1 METIKQISIFAEN
14 KPGKIERITKV
25 LAESKANILAI
36 SISSSDGFGVIK
48 VVVDKSDLAYR
59 NLKENGLTVS
69 LNEVIGIGM
78 KDKPGGLYDV
88 AKILNKNKINVDN
101 AYVFVKQSRQTAYL
115 IIEVKEIEKS
125 IEILKKEKLHLLQE
139 KELTAE

>member
-1 METIKQISIFAEN
+1 MTVKQISIFAQN

-36 SISSSDGFGVIK
+36 SISSSNGFGVIK
-48 VVVDKSDLAYR
+48 LVVDKSELAYR

-69 LNEVIGIGM
+69 LNEVIGIAM

-101 AYVFVKQSRQTAYL
+101 AYVFVKQSRETAYL
-115 IIEVKEIEKS
+115 VIEVKEIEKS